1 MTKRAVE
8 TTGIVDEEH
17 RLVLDEPLP
26 IAGPSRVKVII
37 LLPEDTDFDEKLWLE
52 AARSNPAFEFLTDPT
67 EDIYTAADGKPDLQ
81 ARTNATPRLDPSR
94 SET

>member
-8 TTGIVDEEH
+8 TTGTIDKEH

-26 IAGPSRVKVII
+26 IAGPSKVKVII
-37 LLPEDTDFDEKLWLE
+37 LVPDDTEPDEKTWLE